1 MVRATTFAQLLILVT
16 FLIAAAAWAPV
27 RFAWPRW
34 GLLLG
39 LLGLGMT
46 ARIAQERMIRGQS
59 RA

>member
-1 MVRATTFAQLLILVT
+1 MVRATTFAQLLILIV
-16 FLIAAAAWAPV
+16 FLIAAAAWAPE

-46 ARIAQERMIRGQS
+46 VRIAQERMIRGTG
-59 RA
+59 RE